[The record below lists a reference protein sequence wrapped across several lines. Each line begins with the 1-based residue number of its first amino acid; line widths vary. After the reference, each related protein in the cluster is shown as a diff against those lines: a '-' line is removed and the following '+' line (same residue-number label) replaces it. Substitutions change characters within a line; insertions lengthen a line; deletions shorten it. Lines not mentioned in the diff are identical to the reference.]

1 MTPKTRQR
9 LLDALESCETIR
21 RYVAGV
27 DFAAYLQDD
36 EKQDAV
42 ERRLGIVGEALRK
55 AATLD
60 PSLAERL
67 PELRQIVGL
76 RNRVIHAYADLNPET
91 IWTVVQQKLPTL
103 QSRLESLID
112 ESESS

>member
-1 MTPKTRQR
+1 MTTKTRLR

-21 RYVAGV
+21 GYVAGI

-42 ERRLGIVGEALRK
+42 ERRLGIVGEALHK
-55 AATLD
+55 AEILD
-60 PSLAERL
+60 PALAKKI

-91 IWTVVQQKLPTL
+91 IWTVVEQKLPLL
-103 QSRLESLID
+103 QSRLETLLDED
-112 ESESS
+112 ESS

>member
-1 MTPKTRQR
+1 MTTKTRLR

-21 RYVAGV
+21 GYVAGI

-42 ERRLGIVGEALRK
+42 ERRLGIVGEALHK
-55 AATLD
+55 AAALD
-60 PSLAERL
+60 PSLAEKL
-67 PELRQIVGL
+67 PDLRQIVGL
-76 RNRVIHAYADLNPET
+76 RNRVIHAYADLNAET
-91 IWTVVQQKLPTL
+91 IWIVVQQKLPPL
-103 QSRLESLID
+103 QSHLETLLD